1 MMNTYGEAK
10 INNLRSKLRE
20 IFYSNVLYWT
30 NVALIIINFCAV
42 GSISFDPAL
51 KHTVIQ
57 NLITVIFVFFTI
69 ETLCRLIIVGK
80 EYFFSLENMFT
91 LFVIIL
97 AFVLRSPEI
106 SILFTFRLAK
116 VMRRLNLLPK
126 TRSLLD
132 ALLRA
137 LPNVVNLLFLI
148 FVCFMVFA
156 FLGTQFFGP
165 KVPNLFGTVAQS
177 LITLSQI
184 MVSDDWGNILN
195 STIPVYPYSSF
206 YFISFLVLVTFLL
219 VSTFTGIIV
228 NALQDAAAA
237 EKTRMEESKLFKKFL
252 DKIDE

>member
-1 MMNTYGEAK
+1 MQNIRAK
-10 INNLRSKLRE
+10 LKD
-20 IFYSNVLYWT
+20 IFYSNTLYWI
-30 NVALIIINFCAV
+30 NVAFIIINFCAV
-42 GSISFDPAL
+42 GSVCFKPAL
-51 KHTVIQ
+51 QHTIVQ
-57 NLITVIFVFFTI
+57 DLIMVIFLFFAG
-69 ETLCRLIIVGK
+69 ETLIRMLVVGK
-80 EYFFSLENMFT
+80 EYFYSLENMFT
-91 LFVIIL
+91 LFVLLL
-97 AFVLRSPEI
+97 AVILRSPEV

-137 LPNVVNLLFLI
+137 LPNVVNLMFLI

-156 FLGTQFFGP
+156 FLGTHFFGP

-195 STIPVYPYSSF
+195 ATIPIYPYSAF
-206 YFISFLVLVTFLL
+206 FFISFLILVTFLL

-228 NALQDAAAA
+228 NALQDASAS
-237 EKTRMEESKLFKKFL
+237 ENIKLDESKFFKKFIE
-252 DKIDE
+252 KIEE